1 MKKISRFL
9 LPFALILLLNGCDEW
24 DDLVDSVSGS
34 EDDDSASTTT
44 AATTT
49 TTKAATEY
57 ETKFH
62 HTTTGSSDGG
72 KSLVL
77 CPGQSIGYETCSVGS
92 VKIPRHS
99 SDGGR
104 ETYWNM
110 KEEPVGDIVCVKS
123 GKSYKYK
130 AKKTVEYGK
139 CN

>member
-1 MKKISRFL
+1 MKKISGFFL
-9 LPFALILLLNGCDEW
+9 LFALILLLNGCDEW

-34 EDDDSASTTT
+34 DDDSASTTT
-44 AATTT
+44 TAAATK
-49 TTKAATEY
+49 TKAATSY

-77 CPGQSIGYETCSVGS
+77 CPGQSIGFEKCTVGS

-110 KEEPVGDIVCVKS
+110 KEKPVGDIVCVKK

-130 AKKTVEYGK
+130 ADKTIVYGK
-139 CN
+139 CK